1 MPDCRRLV
9 LAALAASLA
18 VAPVTAEPL
27 CGAPYDPAE
36 RLIRHGR
43 AAVAPPSFPVPD
55 ASGVAPGGV
64 VRRVNLPAGHKLV
77 ALTFDLCETEG
88 EVAGYDGGVVAALR
102 QAGVAA
108 TFFSGGHWAA
118 THPARLSELLADGRF
133 EIANHGWSH
142 ANLRTVSPARRALE
156 IGAADAT
163 LRAAAEAPVC
173 PAAAGRQ
180 PSKLFRFPFGACD
193 PASLQAV
200 RAAGLVPVQWDVS
213 SGDPA
218 PGQSAAA
225 IVHTVLAQVRP
236 GSIVLM
242 HGNGRGWHTA
252 AALPAL
258 IAGLKARGYELV
270 TVGAL
275 MAAGTPELSA
285 TCYDAR
291 PGDTDR
297 YDRWP
302 RTLTLAAHS
311 GSTAAA
317 PARLRRR

>member
-1 MPDCRRLV
+1 MSTSPLRLA
-9 LAALAASLA
+9 LTALAVGLA
-18 VAPVTAEPL
+18 VAPVAAEPI
-27 CGAPYDPAE
+27 CSAAYDPAE

-43 AAVAPPSFPVPD
+43 AAVAPPAFSVPD
-55 ASGVAPGGV
+55 VTGVAPGGV
-64 VRRVNLPAGHKLV
+64 VRRVALPEGKKLV
-77 ALTFDLCETEG
+77 ALTFDLCETEY
-88 EVAGYDGGVVAALR
+88 EIAGYDGGVVAALR
-102 QAGVAA
+102 RANVAA

-118 THPARLSELLADGRF
+118 THPARLSELLADPAF
-133 EIANHGWSH
+133 EIANHSWSH
-142 ANLRTVSPARRALE
+142 ANLRQLSPGRRALE
-156 IGAADAT
+156 IGAADAM
-163 LRAAAEAPVC
+163 LKAAADAPLC
-173 PAAAGRQ
+173 PAAAGRR
-180 PSKLFRFPFGACD
+180 PSRLFRFPFGACD

-213 SGDPA
+213 SGDPS

-225 IVHTVLAQVRP
+225 IVHTVLTQVRP

-252 AALPAL
+252 QALPAL
-258 IAGLKARGYELV
+258 IAGLRARGYEMV
-270 TVGAL
+270 TVEAL

-302 RTLTLAAHS
+302 LPLTVAARAP
-311 GSTAAA
+311 GA
-317 PARLRRR
+317 PARFRGR